1 MWKFLKFG
9 FKAALGLGCAG
20 AGTLAWV
27 YLYGRWSEASPK
39 EKADAIVVM
48 GARVL
53 PRGQPSRALQA
64 RAQRAAGLFHEGIA
78 PLLLVSGGRVDMPKS
93 EAQAG
98 CEVAMGH
105 RVPPEACLLEEQS
118 RSTAQNAAFSAPLLK
133 ERGVRHVVLVS
144 DGYHLLRAAA
154 YFRKQGFRVSPVA
167 SGRALPWRDEL
178 YWTAR
183 EVGALFARPWLLWWA
198 WGRSRGK
205 PHGTE
210 GFVGR

>member
-20 AGTLAWV
+20 AGVFTWV
-27 YLYGRWSEASPK
+27 YVYGKASRPPPK
-39 EKADAIVVM
+39 EKAQAIVVM

-53 PRGQPSRALQA
+53 PRGQPSRALYA
-64 RAQRAAGLFHEGIA
+64 RAERAAELFHEGVA

-105 RVPPEACLLEEQS
+105 RVPPKACLLEAQS
-118 RSTAQNAAFSAPLLK
+118 RSTAQNAEFSAPLLR

-144 DGYHLLRAAA
+144 DGYHLLRACA
-154 YFRKQGFRVSPVA
+154 YFRRQGFAVTPVA
-167 SGRALPWRDEL
+167 SGRALPWRDEA

-183 EVGALFARPWLLWWA
+183 EVGALLSRPWLLWWA
-198 WGRSRGK
+198 FERKARL
-205 PHGTE
+205 
-210 GFVGR
+210 